1 MKLRILA
8 AAALAAPAL
17 ALAQAAPQPEAP
29 PAAAPADKPAAKSAD
44 KPAAKAAGKA
54 SAKPAAGAVATV
66 NGVAVPRSRVDLMMR
81 QQAARGGQD
90 NDQMRALMREE
101 LINRELIAQE
111 AGRSGIAK
119 TADVQAQ
126 LDLVRQ
132 EIVVGA
138 YIRDWVGK
146 HPITDADVQ
155 KEYDRAKA
163 QAGSSEYRARHILL
177 ETEDQAKAM
186 IAELKKGGK
195 FDELATKN
203 SKDGGTAQRG
213 GDLDWNVPG
222 TFDRAFSDAMIKL
235 EKGKYTETPVQTRF
249 GYHVILLED
258 MRPVRFPA
266 LAEVKPRLQQQLVQG
281 KIEELVKSLRA
292 KAKIE

>member
-1 MKLRILA
+1 MNLRTLA

-17 ALAQAAPQPEAP
+17 AFAQAAPQPADQPAAEKPAAEKP
-29 PAAAPADKPAAKSAD
+29 PAA
-44 KPAAKAAGKA
+44 KPAAKAGKA
-54 SAKPAAGAVATV
+54 PAKPAAGAVATV
-66 NGVAVPRSRVDLMMR
+66 NGIAVPRSRMDLMMR

-90 NDQMRALMREE
+90 NDQMRMLMREE

-111 AGRSGIAK
+111 AGRAGVAK
-119 TADVQAQ
+119 SADVQAQ

-155 KEYDRAKA
+155 KEYDRAKT
-163 QAGSSEYRARHILL
+163 QAGDKEYRARHILL
-177 ETEDQAKAM
+177 ETEDQAKGM
-186 IAELKKGGK
+186 IADLKKGAK

-203 SKDGGTAQRG
+203 SKDAGTAQRG

-222 TFDRAFSDAMIKL
+222 AYDRVFSEAMVKL
-235 EKGKYTETPVQTRF
+235 EKGKYTEVPVQTRF
-249 GYHVILLED
+249 GYHVILLD
-258 MRPVRFPA
+258 DVRPVKFPA

-281 KIEELVKSLRA
+281 KIEELVKGLRA

>member
-1 MKLRILA
+1 MRLRIFA

-17 ALAQAAPQPEAP
+17 ALAQAPAQTEAP
-29 PAAAPADKPAAKSAD
+29 PAKSAD
-44 KPAAKAAGKA
+44 KPAAKAAGPA
-54 SAKPAAGAVATV
+54 QPAATGAIATV
-66 NGVAVPRSRVDLMMR
+66 NGVAVPRSRADLMMR

-111 AGRSGIAK
+111 AGRTGIAK
-119 TADVQAQ
+119 TPDVQAQ

-138 YIRDWVGK
+138 YIRDWVAK

-155 KEYDRAKA
+155 KEYDKAKA
-163 QAGSSEYRARHILL
+163 QAGDKEYRARHILL
-177 ETEDQAKAM
+177 ETDDQAKGM
-186 IAELKKGGK
+186 IAELKKGAK
-195 FDELATKN
+195 FDELASKN
-203 SKDGGTAQRG
+203 SKDGGTATRG

-222 TFDRAFSDAMIKL
+222 AYDKAFSDAMVKL
-235 EKGKYTETPVQTRF
+235 DKGKFTDAPVQTRF

-258 MRPVRFPA
+258 VRPVKFPS

-281 KIEELVKSLRA
+281 KIEDLVKGLRA